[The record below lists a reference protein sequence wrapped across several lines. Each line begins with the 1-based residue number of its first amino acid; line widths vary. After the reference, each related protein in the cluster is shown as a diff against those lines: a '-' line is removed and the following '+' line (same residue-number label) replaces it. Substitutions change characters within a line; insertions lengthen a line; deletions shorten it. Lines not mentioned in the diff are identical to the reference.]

1 VAFFDHGAWHV
12 LVLASTL
19 LAAGGLAILA
29 LAPLVFDSPPPGLR
43 RHRALVGV
51 LIGVGAGILIVEW
64 LLVH

>member
-1 VAFFDHGAWHV
+1 MAFFDHEAWHV

-43 RHRALVGV
+43 RHRALVGG
-51 LIGVGAGILIVEW
+51 LIGLGAGVLVVEW